1 MATTRVRQE
10 IEALIERLYV
20 EVTDATEASDREQLI
35 RLWREMNVAVGEFRD
50 LGRQAEA
57 AAVELVERG
66 ERVVIDGFDA
76 PVERASSTT
85 RESWD
90 ARAAAL
96 DYLRTRID
104 AGEIGHPND
113 AVDAVLEVASVSRCR
128 VGKLK
133 EVGLDPADYREV
145 EYGAPRLRFA

>member
-1 MATTRVRQE
+1 MARTQVRTEVEQ
-10 IEALIERLYV
+10 LLERLYV
-20 EVTDATEASDREQLI
+20 EVVDATEEADRESLI
-35 RLWREMNVAVGEFRD
+35 RLWRELGVAVAEFRE
-50 LGRQAEA
+50 LARQAEA
-57 AAVELVERG
+57 AAVELIDRG
-66 ERVVIDGFDA
+66 ERVIIDGFDG

-96 DYLRTRID
+96 DYVRARMD
-104 AGEIGHPND
+104 AGAIGHPND

-133 EVGLDPADYREV
+133 EAGLDPADYREV
-145 EYGAPRLRFA
+145 EYGAPRLRLS